1 MGFEPQVNQRLLPP
15 TFPRY
20 TQIRSRVEALKH
32 LVQLMER
39 IKLLCK
45 IKDHTNFH
53 AALVS
58 WLFLGGQFHFFV
70 KIYFVLF
77 SLGLFLQQ
85 CAPQAPAVCIVSLAA
100 STTVHTL
107 VQSCFRSA
115 ASNRSVAGRG
125 AYVHCT
131 ACSHEWPR
139 SSRRIATIC
148 ASSRMHRPAV
158 SAVRSPNGFFNPNR
172 WS

>member
-53 AALVS
+53 TALVS
-58 WLFLGGQFHFFV
+58 
-70 KIYFVLF
+70 
-77 SLGLFLQQ
+77 
-85 CAPQAPAVCIVSLAA
+85 
-100 STTVHTL
+100 
-107 VQSCFRSA
+107 
-115 ASNRSVAGRG
+115 
-125 AYVHCT
+125 
-131 ACSHEWPR
+131 
-139 SSRRIATIC
+139 
-148 ASSRMHRPAV
+148 
-158 SAVRSPNGFFNPNR
+158 
-172 WS
+172 